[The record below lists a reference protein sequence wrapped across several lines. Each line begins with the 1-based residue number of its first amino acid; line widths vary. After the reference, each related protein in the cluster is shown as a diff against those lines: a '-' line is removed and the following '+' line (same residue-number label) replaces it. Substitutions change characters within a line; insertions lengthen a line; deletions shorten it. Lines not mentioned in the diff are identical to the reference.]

1 MPIDYDPFGDAVMR
15 DPWPFYAELRE
26 HSPAH
31 YVERYDT
38 WFFSRFEDI
47 WHATGS
53 DAFTAARGVTPEA
66 VLLKHDP
73 VPDFPTFTSLDLPR
87 QRAYRKPLVPMYTRR
102 AANAMEG
109 RVRELARE
117 TLAPLV
123 ARGHF
128 DAHQDYADVVATT
141 LAGGLIGLPADE
153 TMPLR
158 KLVDEQ
164 FAREPGQLGSS
175 PANEAAGLKLMTR
188 LGEIIAERQQRGEN
202 QGEDHISV
210 WLRED
215 FEGAPMSVQT
225 AAVNAYVMLVT
236 GAEVVPLSVAN
247 TVFYLGERLEVRRR
261 LAEDP
266 GLVAHAFAESLRYDQ
281 PTNLLGR
288 YVAQDLELHGQK
300 LRAGQ
305 GVMLLWASG
314 NRDEREFERADVF
327 DIDRRPRRS
336 LSYGHGIHKCIGE
349 HLGNLE
355 GRILLEELLR
365 AAPDYELD
373 REGSERSYSE
383 FLHGYRRVPVRVS
396 PGREV

>member
-1 MPIDYDPFGDAVMR
+1 MPVDYDPFSHEVMR
-15 DPWPFYAELRE
+15 DPWRFYAELRE
-26 HSPAH
+26 HAPAH

-38 WFFSRFEDI
+38 WFLSRFEDI

-53 DAFTAARGVTPEA
+53 DSFTATSGVTPES
-66 VLLKHDP
+66 VLLKAP
-73 VPDFPTFTSLDLPR
+73 PPSEFPAFTTLDLPR

-102 AANAMEG
+102 TANAMEG
-109 RVRELARE
+109 RVRALARE
-117 TLAPLV
+117 ILTPLV

-141 LAGGLIGLPADE
+141 IAGELIGLPRDE
-153 TMPLR
+153 AMPLR

-164 FAREPGQLGSS
+164 FNRDPGQLGSS
-175 PANEAAGLKLMTR
+175 PANELAAGKLMTR
-188 LGEIIAERQQRGEN
+188 LGEIIAERQQRGEQ

-236 GAEVVPLSVAN
+236 GTEVVPLSVAN
-247 TVFYLGERLEVRRR
+247 SVFYLGERPDTRRR
-261 LAEDP
+261 LVEDP
-266 GLVAHAFAESLRYDQ
+266 SLVPHAFAESLRYDQ

-288 YVAQDLELHGQK
+288 FVAKDLELHGEQ

-336 LSYGHGIHKCIGE
+336 LSFGHGIHKCIGE

-365 AAPDYELD
+365 VAPDYELD
-373 REGSERSYSE
+373 RDGSERSYSE
-383 FLHGYRRVPVRVS
+383 FLHGYRRVPVRVR
-396 PGREV
+396 PGEDV